1 MLRRQIR
8 FAAAWIAA
16 AIAIAAGVAAP
27 RPADAHLSIIRQGA
41 ESRGS
46 AEAGDRHGTA
56 VAAGDFN
63 GDGYDDLAMGSSLEN
78 VGAIANAGMVIV
90 EWGTAHGVTHVGA
103 VAITEADAGGADQ
116 ANADFGYALVTG
128 DFNNDGYSDLAIG
141 APGSDAGSGNADA
154 GELLIMNGSFSG
166 LVPGIVL
173 NQSDIGGGR
182 EVDDRFG
189 FSLAVGDF
197 NRDGFDDLAAGAP
210 GEDAGAGVVFY
221 MLGSSFG
228 VPNGGDG
235 WFKQST
241 LGGTDETDDS
251 FGWSLAAG
259 NLLGTS
265 NDDLAVGAPYE
276 GIGFGTFQGQVWVVR
291 GASTGLSVSTP
302 KVFSAGILD
311 NSQAS
316 GNFGFALATGRFSS
330 LAAGFTCLAIG
341 EPGRDIGVMDRGGRV
356 VVVEGASAG
365 LDSSSALA
373 IDQSDAGGFNNADD
387 EFGAALSAGTFDEVS
402 GTYDDLAVG
411 SPGESFN
418 GAYPDAGNF
427 YVLHGGANGPT
438 GAYGWANFNQGTCNE
453 PSEAGDEFG
462 ESICFGRFDA
472 SNKGAFAVGAPGE
485 NNDAG
490 MVHVIAPWRQ
500 LYGLASRQS
509 LVYDCEENLVFSA
522 KPFEQVWVAST
533 TKTMTVLIAAER
545 SQLPVG
551 NPNRINL
558 DDEIIIPDWV
568 AWEIPGSQVPLV
580 ASERISLRDLMYTCL
595 MLSGNDAAFAIANF
609 IYGGSGASCATAFAA
624 EMNARAAALGM
635 NNTHFHN
642 PAGLD
647 NEPLGLNY
655 ELGEHYST
663 PEDMAK
669 LSRAA
674 MNNPLVAQI
683 AGTSTYSMTR
693 QYFVGNNTWEADP
706 FEFNNFFF
714 GILNNETQPAT
725 GIKGGGTPWALA
737 TGLFS
742 AESNA
747 GGTAIAGFYGLP
759 LDDPRY
765 VDDAARLLQLGVG
778 QCNQLIDI
786 TPAGPYVQMFGDLS
800 SILDQRAGGAGQWGP
815 PPNPDQRA
823 STFDLFR
830 TSGQGATSADL
841 TLRRTAEVDFPSNQT
856 VVLGSAPF
864 HRSEEIRIFNMGT
877 TPVTFEVIKSWGGP
891 AETITIVPCVYE
903 IIPAYT
909 SPTPLASATIS
920 LRNTTGQPISG
931 QPAHVMIEEGYAF
944 DLDAIGNPGGPVFT
958 ATIRRAS
965 PLVGDSFEFLFTGQ
979 DAVNG
984 STFDLVVHDPGALTG
999 VGDPGGIGPGDAAAA
1014 PLRLL
1019 AASPNPFTTETRIG
1033 FALARAGTVGVK
1045 IYDVQGR
1052 LVRALDETRFDAG
1065 NASVAW
1071 DGREDDGRR
1080 VAPGVF
1086 FYRVNLDGR
1095 TAASGKLVTLSR

>member
-1 MLRRQIR
+1 MFKRQIR
-8 FAAAWIAA
+8 FAAVWIAA
-16 AIAIAAGVAAP
+16 ALAVVAGATAP
-27 RPADAHLSIIRQGA
+27 IPADAHLSIIRQGA

-46 AEAGDRHGTA
+46 QEAGDRHGTA

-78 VGAIANAGMVIV
+78 VGSIVDAGMVIV

-103 VAITEADAGGADQ
+103 VAITESDAGGADQ
-116 ANADFGYALVTG
+116 TGAHFGYALATG
-128 DFNNDGYSDLAIG
+128 DFNDDGYGDLAIG

-154 GELLIMNGSFSG
+154 GEILVMHGSPSG
-166 LVPGIVL
+166 LVAATPV

-182 EVDDRFG
+182 EVGDEFG

-197 NRDGFDDLAAGAP
+197 DLDGYDDLAAGAP

-221 MLGSSFG
+221 MLGSGFG
-228 VPNGGDG
+228 VPFGGDG

-241 LGGTDETDDS
+241 LGGTDEANDS

-259 NLLGTS
+259 NILGTS
-265 NDDLAVGAPYE
+265 YIDLAIGAPYE
-276 GIGFGTFQGQVWVVR
+276 GIGFGSYQGQVWVVR
-291 GASTGLSVSTP
+291 GASTGLSATTP

-311 NSQAS
+311 ASQNS
-316 GNFGFALATGRFSS
+316 GNFGFALAIGRFS
-330 LAAGFTCLAIG
+330 AAATGFKSLAIG
-341 EPGRDIGVMDRGGRV
+341 EPGRDNGFIGGGGRV

-373 IDQSDAGGFNNADD
+373 IDESDAGGFNSTDD
-387 EFGAALSAGTFDEVS
+387 AFGAALCAGTFEDVTA
-402 GTYDDLAVG
+402 TYDDLAVG

-418 GAYPDAGNF
+418 GVYPDAGNF
-427 YVLHGGANGPT
+427 YVLFGGTNGPT
-438 GAYGWANFNQGTCNE
+438 GGYGWANFNQGTCNE
-453 PSEAGDEFG
+453 PSEAGDDFG
-462 ESICFGRFDA
+462 ESICFGRFDNT
-472 SNKGAFAVGAPGE
+472 NKGTFAVGAPGE
-485 NNDAG
+485 NSNAG

-509 LVYDCEENLVFSA
+509 IVYDCEENLVFSA
-522 KPFEQVWVAST
+522 KPFDQVWVAST

-545 SQLPVG
+545 SQLPPG

-558 DDEIIIPDWV
+558 DDEILVPSWV
-568 AWEIPGSQVPLV
+568 AYDIPGSQVPLV
-580 ASERISLRDLMYTCL
+580 TNERISLRDLMYTCL

-609 IYGGSGASCATAFAA
+609 IYGGDGASCATAFAA

-635 NNTHFHN
+635 NGTHFHN

-647 NEPLGLNY
+647 NEPGNLNY

-674 MNNPLVAQI
+674 MNNSLVAEI
-683 AGTSTYSMTR
+683 AGTETYDMTR
-693 QYFVGNNTWEADP
+693 HYYLGNNTWSNDD

-725 GIKGGGTPWALA
+725 GIKGGGTPNALA

-759 LDDPRY
+759 LNDGRY
-765 VDDAARLLQLGVG
+765 SEDAARLLQLGVG
-778 QCNQLIDI
+778 ECGQAIDI
-786 TPAGPYVQMFGDLS
+786 IASNPYVQSFVDLS
-800 SILDQRAGGAGQWGP
+800 SFADERAGGAGQWGP
-815 PPNPDQRA
+815 PPNPDQLR
-823 STFDLFR
+823 SSFELFR

-841 TLRRTAEVDFPSNQT
+841 TLRRIAEVNFASNQS
-856 VVLGSAPF
+856 VALGSAPF
-864 HRSEEIRIFNMGT
+864 QRSEDILIYNMGT
-877 TPVTFEVIKSWGGP
+877 APVTFEVTRSWGGP
-891 AETITIVPCVYE
+891 IETITLVPCVYE
-903 IIPAYT
+903 IIPAYS
-909 SPTPLASATIS
+909 SPTQLPDATIT
-920 LRNTTGQPISG
+920 LRNITGLPTSG
-931 QPAHVMIEEGYAF
+931 QPAHVTIEEGYSF
-944 DLDAIGNPGGPVFT
+944 DLDAIGNPGGPVFSVDV
-958 ATIRRAS
+958 RRAG
-965 PLVGDSFEFLFTGQ
+965 PIVGDSFEFLFTGQ

-984 STFDLVVHDPGALTG
+984 SAFNLVVADPGALTG
-999 VGDPGGIGPGDAAAA
+999 VGDPGDLAPGDAVAA

-1033 FALARAGTVGVK
+1033 F
-1045 IYDVQGR
+1045 
-1052 LVRALDETRFDAG
+1052 
-1065 NASVAW
+1065 
-1071 DGREDDGRR
+1071 
-1080 VAPGVF
+1080 
-1086 FYRVNLDGR
+1086 
-1095 TAASGKLVTLSR
+1095 

>member
-1 MLRRQIR
+1 MFKRQIR
-8 FAAAWIAA
+8 FAAVWVAVALA
-16 AIAIAAGVAAP
+16 VVAGATAP
-27 RPADAHLSIIRQGA
+27 SPADAHLSIIRQGA

-46 AEAGDRHGTA
+46 QEAGDRHGTA

-63 GDGYDDLAMGSSLEN
+63 GDGYDDLAMGSSLED

-103 VAITEADAGGADQ
+103 VAITESDAGGANQ
-116 ANADFGYALVTG
+116 ANADFGYALAAG

-154 GELLIMNGSFSG
+154 GEILIMEGSAGG
-166 LVPGIVL
+166 LAPGIVL
-173 NQSDIGGGR
+173 NQSDLGGSR
-182 EVDDRFG
+182 ETDDRFG

-197 NRDGFDDLAAGAP
+197 SRDGFGDLAAGAP
-210 GEDAGAGVVFY
+210 GEDAGAGAVFY

-228 VPNGGDG
+228 LPNGGDG

-241 LGGTDETDDS
+241 LGGTDEADDS

-259 NLLGTS
+259 NIIGS
-265 NDDLAVGAPYE
+265 ANVDLAVGAPYE

-311 NSQAS
+311 ASQSS

-330 LAAGFTCLAIG
+330 LTPGFTCLAIG
-341 EPGRDIGVMDRGGRV
+341 EPGRDNGFIDRGGRV
-356 VVVEGASAG
+356 VVIEGASAG
-365 LDSSSALA
+365 LDSSSAMA
-373 IDQSDAGGFNNADD
+373 IDQSDAGGFNSADD

-427 YVLHGGANGPT
+427 YVFHGGSNGPT
-438 GAYGWANFNQGTCNE
+438 GGYGWANFNQGTCNE
-453 PSEAGDEFG
+453 PSEPSDEFG

-472 SNKGAFAVGAPGE
+472 SDKGAFAVGAPGE

-500 LYGLASRQS
+500 VYGLASQQS

-522 KPFEQVWVAST
+522 KPFDQVWVAST
-533 TKTMTVLIAAER
+533 TKTMTCLIAAER
-545 SQLPVG
+545 SQLSPG
-551 NPNRINL
+551 NPNYL
-558 DDEIIIPDWV
+558 DLDLEIEVPNWV
-568 AWEIPGSQVPLV
+568 VLDVPGSQVPLT
-580 ASERISLRDLMYTCL
+580 SRQRINVRDLMYSCL
-595 MLSGNDAAFAIANF
+595 MLSGNDAAFAIAYA
-609 IYGGSGASCATAFAA
+609 IYGGTAANCATAFAN

-635 NNTHFHN
+635 NGTHFHN

-647 NEPLGLNY
+647 NEPMNLNY

-674 MNNPLVAQI
+674 VNNPLLAQI
-683 AGTSTYSMTR
+683 AGTSTYTMTKISWVR
-693 QYFVGNNTWEADP
+693 DELWISYPKTITNI
-706 FEFNNFFF
+706 FF
-714 GILNNETQPAT
+714 GILNNEVQPAT
-725 GIKGGGTPWALA
+725 GIKGGGTPRAQA

-747 GGTAIAGFYGLP
+747 GGTTIAGFYGLP
-759 LDDPRY
+759 LNDSRY

-778 QCNQLIDI
+778 ECGQVVNI
-786 TPAGPYVQMFGDLS
+786 TTGNPYVQSFANLS
-800 SILDQRAGGAGQWGP
+800 SFADERAGGAGQWGP
-815 PPNPDQRA
+815 PPNPDQLR
-823 STFDLFR
+823 SSFELFR

-841 TLRRTAEVDFPSNQT
+841 TLRRIAELNFASNQS
-856 VVLGSAPF
+856 VALGSAPF
-864 HRSEEIRIFNMGT
+864 QRSEDILIYNMGT
-877 TPVTFEVIKSWGGP
+877 APVTFEVTRSWGGT

-909 SPTPLASATIS
+909 SPTQLPDATIT
-920 LRNTTGQPISG
+920 LRNITGQPISG
-931 QPAHVMIEEGYAF
+931 QPAHVTIEEGYSF
-944 DLDAIGNPGGPVFT
+944 DLDAIGNPGGPVFSVDV
-958 ATIRRAS
+958 RRAG
-965 PLVGDSFEFLFTGQ
+965 PIVGDSFEFLFTGQ

-984 STFDLVVHDPGALTG
+984 SAFNMVVHDPGALTG
-999 VGDPGGIGPGDAAAA
+999 VGDPGDLAPGDAVAA

-1033 FALARAGTVGVK
+1033 F
-1045 IYDVQGR
+1045 
-1052 LVRALDETRFDAG
+1052 
-1065 NASVAW
+1065 
-1071 DGREDDGRR
+1071 
-1080 VAPGVF
+1080 
-1086 FYRVNLDGR
+1086 
-1095 TAASGKLVTLSR
+1095 